1 MKTLR
6 IALLSP
12 ILMLAV
18 FASCSSNPEDI
29 RLADLQEPCDHI
41 EALEVCADAIYDI
54 ALNATFKGQSFED
67 LSESDQERLDALLVK
82 VMKIIRSGNKHLD
95 ARNDDY
101 YYRQSWTSAYR
112 ICPSFESLEAKIK
125 KLASQDQGA
134 FYFIQNYID
143 ELRESMNRFHIGGL

>member
-1 MKTLR
+1 MKMLR

-12 ILMLAV
+12 ILMLVV

-82 VMKIIRSGNKHLD
+82 VMKIIRSGKKHLD

-125 KLASQDQGA
+125 KLTSQDQGA

>member
-1 MKTLR
+1 MKKLR

-12 ILMLAV
+12 ILMLVV
-18 FASCSSNPEDI
+18 FTSCSSNPEDI
-29 RLADLQEPCDHI
+29 SLADLQGPCDHI

-82 VMKIIRSGNKHLD
+82 VMKIIRSGKKHLD

-125 KLASQDQGA
+125 KLASEDQGA
-134 FYFIQNYID
+134 LTFISDYIYQ
-143 ELRESMNRFHIGGL
+143 LQESMNRFDIGGL

>member
-6 IALLSP
+6 SALLSP
-12 ILMLAV
+12 ILMLVV

-29 RLADLQEPCDHI
+29 SLADLQEPCDHI

-82 VMKIIRSGNKHLD
+82 VMKIIRSGKKHLD

-125 KLASQDQGA
+125 KLTSQDQGA

-143 ELRESMNRFHIGGL
+143 ESRESMNRFDIGGL

>member
-1 MKTLR
+1 MKMLR

-12 ILMLAV
+12 ILMLVV

-82 VMKIIRSGNKHLD
+82 VMKIIRSGKKHLD

-101 YYRQSWTSAYR
+101 YYHQSWTSAYR

-143 ELRESMNRFHIGGL
+143 ELRESMNRFDIGGL

>member
-1 MKTLR
+1 MKKLR

-29 RLADLQEPCDHI
+29 SLADLQGPCDHI

-54 ALNATFKGQSFED
+54 ALNATFKGQSLED

-82 VMKIIRSGNKHLD
+82 VMKMIRSGNKHLD
-95 ARNDDY
+95 ARNENY
-101 YYRQSWTSAYR
+101 FYRESWTSTYR
-112 ICPSFESLEAKIK
+112 ICPSFESLEAKMK
-125 KLASQDQGA
+125 KLAAQDQGA

-143 ELRESMNRFHIGGL
+143 ELRESMNRFDIGGL

>member
-143 ELRESMNRFHIGGL
+143 ELRESMNRFDIGGL

>member
-29 RLADLQEPCDHI
+29 SLADLQGPCDHI

-82 VMKIIRSGNKHLD
+82 VIKIIRSGKKHLD

>member
-12 ILMLAV
+12 ILMLSV

-29 RLADLQEPCDHI
+29 SLADLQGPCDHI